1 MMILGDGTAG
11 RPSSPTQAPCHVA
24 ENPGSCWRSGMPCSA
39 ERMPRKC
46 WGLLGTLGVG
56 VVQCRCFKQRRKQ
69 GTGKQTVSR
78 AATLAFLCLRASE
91 AQSSL
96 PLPVRRQLLV
106 SDWLVG
112 CGSPLMTGLDK
123 LCSRDSLLP
132 GAMTRGRLN
141 SARSPAL
148 VAAMGWEEG
157 TRSLTWLVSCLDEAV
172 SPFPLMHSTNS
183 AAPTADSAR
192 AAVSLPACS
201 RTACRAPSRPL
212 SNGKQQPTANSC
224 KQLQGGNGRGA
235 WNQEKAAANRRASN
249 SPASPNTTTNR
260 QFPLRRPPS
269 THTRPSISSSP
280 AAPFFLFFWGTAALP
295 PAPNKPDLTHPGY
308 SHASRHSLRHS
319 LRPRTTRP
327 LPVASRQP
335 VDKFVAW
342 RNLENRK

>member
-1 MMILGDGTAG
+1 
-11 RPSSPTQAPCHVA
+11 
-24 ENPGSCWRSGMPCSA
+24 MPCSA

-112 CGSPLMTGLDK
+112 CGSPLMAGLDK

-141 SARSPAL
+141 SARQPAL
-148 VAAMGWEEG
+148 VVAMGWEEG
-157 TRSLTWLVSCLDEAV
+157 TRSLTCLVSCLVDEAV

-192 AAVSLPACS
+192 AAASLPACS
-201 RTACRAPSRPL
+201 RTACRSLPPALQRQAAANS
-212 SNGKQQPTANSC
+212 QQPTAASNC
-224 KQLQGGNGRGA
+224 RLAAALGRNGREA
-235 WNQEKAAANRRASN
+235 
-249 SPASPNTTTNR
+249 
-260 QFPLRRPPS
+260 
-269 THTRPSISSSP
+269 
-280 AAPFFLFFWGTAALP
+280 
-295 PAPNKPDLTHPGY
+295 
-308 SHASRHSLRHS
+308 
-319 LRPRTTRP
+319 
-327 LPVASRQP
+327 
-335 VDKFVAW
+335 
-342 RNLENRK
+342 